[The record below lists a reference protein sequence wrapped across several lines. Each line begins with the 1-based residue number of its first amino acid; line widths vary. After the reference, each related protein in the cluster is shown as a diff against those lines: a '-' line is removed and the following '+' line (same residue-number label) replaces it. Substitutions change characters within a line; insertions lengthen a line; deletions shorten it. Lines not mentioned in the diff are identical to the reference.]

1 MGTIVCLFAILLILG
16 TLWDT
21 FETMVLPRRVTR
33 RFRFSRVFVR
43 WLWEVWLLIGRRT
56 RTRRLRESV
65 MSLFGPLTFF
75 MLLVTWATLL
85 VVGFGLLH
93 AGLGSHVA
101 GAGERPS
108 LGTDLYLS
116 GTTFFTLG
124 LGDVAP
130 QSGPA
135 RFVTVIESG
144 VGFGFLAI
152 VIGYLP
158 VLYQTFSQREVNIS
172 QLDERAGSP
181 PTATELLRRSAR
193 DSSRD
198 EIVQLLREWERWSAE
213 LMESHL
219 SYPILAYFRSQHEK
233 QSWLA
238 ALTAILDAC
247 ALVLTGI
254 DDIPQRPAKLTFAI
268 ARHAVVDLCGVFSI
282 APALKAKDARLSP
295 EVLAQ
300 VRQRL
305 AEAGIPLREGP
316 DADRKL
322 AHIRAM
328 YEPYVQALSAH
339 LLFDLPPWVPAA
351 DAVDDWEASGWE
363 PGAAPPPID

>member
-1 MGTIVCLFAILLILG
+1 MPLLLTLFAAFLILA

-21 FETMVLPRRVTR
+21 FETMVLPRRVSR
-33 RFRFSRVFVR
+33 RFRFARVLIR
-43 WLWEVWLLIGRRT
+43 AMWELWILAAKAMP
-56 RTRRLRESV
+56 TRRVRESLL
-65 MSLFGPLTFF
+65 SLFGPLAFIILLATWAS
-75 MLLVTWATLL
+75 LLVI
-85 VVGFGLLH
+85 GFGLLQT
-93 AGLGSHVA
+93 GLGSHVV
-101 GAGERPS
+101 GGGQIPG

-124 LGDVAP
+124 LGDITP

-135 RFVTVIESG
+135 RFVTVVEAG

-181 PTATELLRRSAR
+181 PTATELLRRSAS
-193 DSSRD
+193 DSSRA
-198 EIVQLLREWERWSAE
+198 EIMQLLREWERWSAE
-213 LMESHL
+213 LLESHL

-233 QSWLA
+233 QSWIA

-247 ALVLTGI
+247 ALVLAGI
-254 DDIPQRPAKLTFAI
+254 DDIPQNPAKLTFAI
-268 ARHAVVDLCGVFSI
+268 ARHAVVDLCGVFAV
-282 APALKAKDARLSP
+282 APNLEAKDTRLPP

-305 AEAGIPLREGP
+305 ASAGIPLREG
-316 DADRKL
+316 ADVERKL
-322 AHIRAM
+322 AHIRAL
-328 YEPYVQALSAH
+328 YEPYVLALSEL

-351 DAVDDWEASGWE
+351 DALDGWEASGWE
-363 PGAAPPPID
+363 QGTPPSID